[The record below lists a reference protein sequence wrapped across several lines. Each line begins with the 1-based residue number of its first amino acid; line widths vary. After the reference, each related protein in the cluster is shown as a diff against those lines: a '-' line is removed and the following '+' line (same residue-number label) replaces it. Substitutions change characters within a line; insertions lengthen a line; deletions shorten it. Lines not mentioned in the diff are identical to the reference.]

1 MADPRRDIMVLLKDE
16 YMSPL
21 AIKLAI
27 ERLNAIIYNTETP
40 EQFCQTHELV
50 VRNKITSSPV
60 KMLKLLRKEDP
71 GSFRF
76 LICKN

>member
-16 YMSPL
+16 HMSPG

-27 ERLNAIIYNTETP
+27 ERLNSIIYKTETP

-50 VRNKITSSPV
+50 VRNNITSNPG
-60 KMLKLLRKEDP
+60 KMLKLLRKADP